1 MRQSQSSK
9 KYGSSISEILAF
21 GEEAAQQ
28 LADIEGFEQDASV
41 LAAELAEAED
51 TAQKLSAAL
60 TDARRDAAERLTRA
74 VEQEL
79 HELDMPHARMDVSF
93 SAKSLSEDGG
103 DAVEF
108 LLSVNPGEALK
119 PLSKIA
125 SGGEMSRIMLGI
137 KGVLSGREEIG
148 TLIFDEIDAGIS
160 GRAASK
166 VGAKLRAAARGRQI
180 ICVTHLAQVAAY
192 GEHHLLIEKEISG
205 GRTFTEIKPLDE
217 QGG

>member
-1 MRQSQSSK
+1 MP
-9 KYGSSISEILAF
+9 ISRDLSRMPRFLRPNLPRRRILHK
-21 GEEAAQQ
+21 
-28 LADIEGFEQDASV
+28 SCP
-41 LAAELAEAED
+41 
-51 TAQKLSAAL
+51 AAL

-137 KGVLSGREEIG
+137 KGVLSGREETG
-148 TLIFDEIDAGIS
+148 
-160 GRAASK
+160 
-166 VGAKLRAAARGRQI
+166 
-180 ICVTHLAQVAAY
+180 H
-192 GEHHLLIEKEISG
+192 
-205 GRTFTEIKPLDE
+205 
-217 QGG
+217 